1 LEESEED
8 EADGVGELPEQN
20 GVKQD
25 PRYDAKEFTSTYS
38 SVMTEMKNK
47 KWGLKQR
54 ITFETHREPNDI
66 MTGNK
71 KSTQINESV
80 VAGSGKKAQ

>member
-1 LEESEED
+1 MD
-8 EADGVGELPEQN
+8 RVGELPGQS

-54 ITFETHREPNDI
+54 ITFETHREPNDVI
-66 MTGNK
+66 TGNK
-71 KSTQINESV
+71 KSTQIIESV
-80 VAGSGKKAQ
+80 IASSGKKVQ